1 MGIENSKPKRK
12 STDEH
17 ISKKKRP
24 SFVFKSHEKKAI
36 DNDFDIS
43 REEYRK
49 LIEMIFERSLLE
61 ANLVFDRNDS
71 KTCRVCGD
79 NARIKFYGVLSCQSC
94 KTFFRRYNLHP
105 EIVRSCQ
112 YNDDCEVNMLTR
124 HTCAACRLAKCF
136 SIGMNANLIRK
147 DKRKASIQ
155 ANYQIVPLDLLTND
169 RSLLTTAQWTLVSNV
184 IHAFDRYGIM
194 SEMKHLAQNVSSA
207 NLQTPFTVDNALKL
221 IGSAYLSIQSL
232 INCTPEF
239 QVLCTDEQKSLLQR
253 NLHGIGCYYSNLL
266 YRDSEIF
273 DNSACCLSFRLA
285 YGLSAIEKSKV
296 LVKCLDIDSTL
307 FQLLLII
314 IAFSSNCFIVDFD
327 SPNNLHDSFLFGTFR
342 LFGSQNIYVELLW
355 KYMMY
360 RYGYNATIIR
370 FSKLIGH
377 VINMLRYIA
386 EVYLTHSVHR
396 TFVDGVVEETKDIL
410 VDSQNQPVALWGK
423 TVGTS

>member
-12 STDEH
+12 SIDEH

-24 SFVFKSHEKKAI
+24 SFVFKSHEKKAN
-36 DNDFDIS
+36 DKDFDIS

-71 KTCRVCGD
+71 MTCRVCGD
-79 NARIKFYGVLSCQSC
+79 KARIKFYGVLSCQSC

-112 YNDDCEVNMLTR
+112 YNDECEVNMLTR

-136 SIGMNANLIRK
+136 STGMKANLNRK
-147 DKRKASIQ
+147 DKRKASTQ

-169 RSLLTTAQWTLVSNV
+169 RSLLTPAQWTLISNV
-184 IHAFDRYGIM
+184 VHAFDRFGIM
-194 SEMKHLAQNVSSA
+194 SKMKYLAQNVSLT
-207 NLQTPFTVDNALKL
+207 NLKTQFTQDNAFKM
-221 IGSAYLSIQSL
+221 IGSAYMSMQSL
-232 INCTPEF
+232 IDCTPEF
-239 QVLCTDEQKSLLQR
+239 QVLCINEQKSLLQR
-253 NLHGIGCYYSNLL
+253 NLHGIGCFYSNLL

-273 DNSACCLSFRLA
+273 DNSACCLSYVLA
-285 YGLSAIEKSKV
+285 YGFNNIEQSKI
-296 LVKCLDIDSTL
+296 LVKRLDIDSTL

-327 SPNNLHDSFLFGTFR
+327 SSNILHDSFLFGTFR

-355 KYMMY
+355 KYMNY

-377 VINMLRYIA
+377 VVNMLGYIA
-386 EVYLTHSVHR
+386 EVYTTHSVHR
-396 TFVDGVVEETKDIL
+396 TFVDEVVEETKDIL
-410 VDSQNQPVALWGK
+410 DVSQNQPVALWGK
-423 TVGTS
+423 IVGTS